1 MSKQTKLYSPI
12 GQVRLAESDVL
23 VTGKTHFKAGEKV
36 NNRNAELHFD
46 AWVDDISESE
56 KEVFFF
62 VSFSFSGSR
71 RRESFWIRD
80 VFSLRIT
87 LFPNAAG
94 EYPQREE
101 YDYRATLD
109 LICRIEPGQEGP
121 YNDEPFIIHTVFSQL
136 DMHNLTSHKDTF
148 DRQMTQVLTHDL
160 ENAFKLWHDDE
171 KNGFLGMEEMT
182 AEEAVEYLPK
192 VFTNASIPKLTKKDY
207 QEMLEGANRVLL
219 CEVSPEGY
227 GYSIFKRMR
236 YAVDSLGHDSKD
248 VIYYAEVGK
257 KSDGYL
263 TPDSAD
269 IVNNMERHFNV
280 VKHIWGINPDGET
293 RYTRAYVG
301 LIIRDAGTFR

>member
-1 MSKQTKLYSPI
+1 MSKQTKLYRPI
-12 GQVRLAESDVL
+12 GQVRLAESDVF

-171 KNGFLGMEEMT
+171 KNGFLGM
-182 AEEAVEYLPK
+182 
-192 VFTNASIPKLTKKDY
+192 
-207 QEMLEGANRVLL
+207 QEMLPGEAIAYLPTVITHEFPKLSESDYKEMLKDAKKVIL
-219 CEVSPEGY
+219 CE
-227 GYSIFKRMR
+227 IFPTGNAYDIAKRMR
-236 YAVDSLGHDSKD
+236 YAIDSLEADSKD
-248 VIYYAEVGK
+248 VFYYAEAGENCAE
-257 KSDGYL
+257 YL
-263 TPDSAD
+263 TPDGGD
-269 IVNNMERHFNV
+269 IVNFMDRHFNV
-280 VKHIWGINPDGET
+280 IKHIWGSEPDGKT
-293 RYTRAYVG
+293 RYTKAYVG
-301 LIIRDAGTFR
+301 LIKNGPH